1 MRWEQIVGIN
11 IRRIRTE
18 RELSQEEVAYR
29 VGIDVSYLG
38 QIERGRRN
46 PTIGVLGRIADALR
60 ARNDALIAGSGQVVT
75 GQFTRG
81 HKNAE

>member
-1 MRWEQIVGIN
+1 MRWEQVVGIN

-46 PTIGVLGRIADALR
+46 PTIGVLGRIADALGVP
-60 ARNDALIAGSGQVVT
+60 LAGLLE
-75 GQFTRG
+75 RD
-81 HKNAE
+81 

>member
-38 QIERGRRN
+38 QIERN
-46 PTIGVLGRIADALR
+46 PTIGVLGRIADALS
-60 ARNDALIAGSGQVVT
+60 APLVDLLK
-75 GQFTRG
+75 
-81 HKNAE
+81 HD

>member
-1 MRWEQIVGIN
+1 MRWEQVVGIN

-46 PTIGVLGRIADALR
+46 PTIGVLGRIADALSVPLVGLLKH
-60 ARNDALIAGSGQVVT
+60 D
-75 GQFTRG
+75 
-81 HKNAE
+81 

>member
-46 PTIGVLGRIADALR
+46 PTIGVLGRIADALS
-60 ARNDALIAGSGQVVT
+60 APT
-75 GQFTRG
+75 FTCPFPR
-81 HKNAE
+81 

>member
-1 MRWEQIVGIN
+1 MRWEQVVGIN

-46 PTIGVLGRIADALR
+46 PTIGVLGRIAVALGVPLVGLLER
-60 ARNDALIAGSGQVVT
+60 D
-75 GQFTRG
+75 
-81 HKNAE
+81 

>member
-46 PTIGVLGRIADALR
+46 PTIGVLGRIADALS
-60 ARNDALIAGSGQVVT
+60 APLVDLSLI
-75 GQFTRG
+75 
-81 HKNAE
+81 HI

>member
-38 QIERGRRN
+38 QNERGRRN
-46 PTIGVLGRIADALR
+46 PTIGVLGRIADALS
-60 ARNDALIAGSGQVVT
+60 APLVDLLK
-75 GQFTRG
+75 
-81 HKNAE
+81 HD

>member
-11 IRRIRTE
+11 IRWIRTE

-46 PTIGVLGRIADALR
+46 PTIGVLGRIADALS
-60 ARNDALIAGSGQVVT
+60 APLVDLLK
-75 GQFTRG
+75 
-81 HKNAE
+81 HD

>member
-1 MRWEQIVGIN
+1 MRWEQVVGIN

-46 PTIGVLGRIADALR
+46 PTIGVLGRITDALSVPLVGLLKH
-60 ARNDALIAGSGQVVT
+60 D
-75 GQFTRG
+75 
-81 HKNAE
+81 